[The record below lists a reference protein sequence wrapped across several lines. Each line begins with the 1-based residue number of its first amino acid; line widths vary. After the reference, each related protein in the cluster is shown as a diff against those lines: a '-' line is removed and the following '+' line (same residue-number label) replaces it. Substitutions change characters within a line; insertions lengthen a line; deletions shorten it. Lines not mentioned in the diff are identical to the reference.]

1 MRMYTPAGGIAQPL
15 SNLEY
20 QIMNRCTQESV
31 CKRDL
36 PERDAY
42 IAQELCSRGILNK
55 DIRDNTVYYNLN
67 KGNY

>member
-1 MRMYTPAGGIAQPL
+1 MRMASVGGIYQPL
-15 SNLEY
+15 SNLEHKVMD
-20 QIMNRCTQESV
+20 QIAQQTM
-31 CKRDL
+31 CKRDM

-42 IAQELCSRGILNK
+42 IAQELVNRGILNK

>member
-1 MRMYTPAGGIAQPL
+1 MRMYMPASGIAQPL

-20 QIMNRCTQESV
+20 KVMDRCTQETV

-42 IAQELCSRGILNK
+42 IAQELVNRGILNK
-55 DIRDNTVYYNLN
+55 DIRDNTVYYNCN